1 MIFFIY
7 NKLTVKSEL
16 NNFRSSAIQG
26 IIKRLKDKDGEV
38 VIYEPT
44 LKDDTF
50 ADCRVIKDFKEFSNE
65 SDVIIANRFEST
77 LEPVKDKIYTRDIF
91 FRD

>member
-1 MIFFIY
+1 M
-7 NKLTVKSEL
+7 KSKSD
-16 NNFRSSAIQG
+16 NYRSSAIQG
-26 IIKRLKDKDGEV
+26 IIKRLKDENVEV

-65 SDVIIANRFEST
+65 SDIIIANRFEST

>member
-1 MIFFIY
+1 MLKALFIFFLN
-7 NKLTVKSEL
+7 NKLD
-16 NNFRSSAIQG
+16 NFRSSVKQG
-26 IIKRLKDKDGEV
+26 ITRRLKE